1 MNIEESSL
9 YFPGGV
15 NSPVRSFKT
24 LQEKPF
30 FTTKSEKSYLYSD
43 EKKFLDFCLCF
54 GVIISEHRDPDVL
67 LAVTEALK
75 DGWIYGTCEPYS
87 YELAKY
93 IITHIPFLEK
103 IRFMNSGT
111 EAVMTALRIARASSR
126 KESIIK
132 FKQCYHG
139 HADSMLVSASSAL
152 QGSSAGVHNPSTI
165 ILDKYDLNLIEE
177 TFKTHLPGALIIEP
191 LPANNGL
198 TILSNDF
205 LENLLKLC
213 QKYKVISIFD
223 EVISGFRCSFGGIS
237 SQLSIQP
244 DLITYGKILGGGF
257 PIGALAGKKKLLD
270 LLAPEG
276 NVYQA
281 GTFSANPFVMRAGL
295 ALLKKLNSHVYSIL
309 EKTTQEYVNLFK
321 EKFQEDIISK
331 DSLFWIN
338 CSSEKFQK
346 IFTYCFNKGIYLSPH
361 VAEVNFLSLSHKEAL
376 EDFKNL
382 L

>member
-1 MNIEESSL
+1 MHPL
-9 YFPGGV
+9 LFKDLLL
-15 NSPVRSFKT
+15 VRNV
-24 LQEKPF
+24 
-30 FTTKSEKSYLYSD
+30 
-43 EKKFLDFCLCF
+43 
-54 GVIISEHRDPDVL
+54 G
-67 LAVTEALK
+67 
-75 DGWIYGTCEPYS
+75 
-87 YELAKY
+87 
-93 IITHIPFLEK
+93 
-103 IRFMNSGT
+103 
-111 EAVMTALRIARASSR
+111 
-126 KESIIK
+126 
-132 FKQCYHG
+132 
-139 HADSMLVSASSAL
+139 
-152 QGSSAGVHNPSTI
+152 TI
-165 ILDKYDLNLIEE
+165 ILDNYDLHLIEE

-257 PIGALAGKKKLLD
+257 PIGALAGKKSLLD

-276 NVYQA
+276 TVYQA

-295 ALLKKLNSHVYSIL
+295 ALLKKLNSSIYTTL
-309 EKTTQEYVNLFK
+309 KETTQKYVTIFK
-321 EKFQEDIISK
+321 EKFQEDIIFK

-338 CSSEKFQK
+338 CSTERFQE

-361 VAEVNFLSLSHKEAL
+361 VAEVNFLSLSHKEAIK
-376 EDFKNL
+376 DFKNL